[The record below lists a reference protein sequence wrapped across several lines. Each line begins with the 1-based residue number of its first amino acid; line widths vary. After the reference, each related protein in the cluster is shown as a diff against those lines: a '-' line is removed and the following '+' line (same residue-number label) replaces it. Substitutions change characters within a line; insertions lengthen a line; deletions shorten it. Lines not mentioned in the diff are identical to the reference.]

1 MVRMEDIMGKEVIS
15 TDAIIVGSV
24 EGVSID
30 PDHWRIPALRITV
43 TKGLE
48 MALDKKKKKI
58 GSSKAFINTGA
69 VHGVTD
75 TITLTVSMADLKG
88 ATVAEVLWPL
98 NFGLLN
104 GMRVICK
111 KGRQIGY
118 VDNLV
123 FDPKDNWKVNYIDVR
138 LDKATRDDLNI
149 KKKMMS
155 NSSGIVIKT
164 SDIRTIGDM
173 VMLNID
179 IDELKVWLENRPASL
194 NR

>member
-1 MVRMEDIMGKEVIS
+1 MGKEVIS
-15 TDAIIVGSV
+15 SDAIIVGSV

-30 PDHWRIPALRITV
+30 PEHWRISALRVTV

-48 MALDKKKKKI
+48 MAMDKKKKTI
-58 GSSKAFINTGA
+58 GSSRAFINTGA
-69 VHGVTD
+69 VASVSD
-75 TITLTVSMADLKG
+75 MITVSVSLVDIKG
-88 ATVAEVLWPL
+88 ALVNENLWPL
-98 NFGLLN
+98 NFGNLT

-123 FDPKDNWKVNYIDVR
+123 FDPKDNWKISYIDVR
-138 LDKATRDDLNI
+138 LDKATKDDLNI

-155 NSSGIVIKT
+155 GSGIVIRT

-179 IDELKVWLENRPASL
+179 IEELKQWLENRPASL
-194 NR
+194 KG

>member
-1 MVRMEDIMGKEVIS
+1 MVRMEDVMGKEVIS
-15 TDAIIVGSV
+15 SDAIIVGSV

-30 PDHWRIPALRITV
+30 PDHWRIPALRVTV

-48 MALDKKKKKI
+48 MAVDKKKKKI
-58 GSSKAFINTGA
+58 GPSRVFVNTGA
-69 VHGVTD
+69 INGVTD
-75 TITLTVSMADLKG
+75 TITLGISMADIKG
-88 ATVAEVLWPL
+88 ALVAEILWPL
-98 NFGLLN
+98 NFGNLT

-123 FDPKDNWKVNYIDVR
+123 FDPKDNWKINYIDVR
-138 LDKATRDDLNI
+138 LDRSTKNDLNI

-155 NSSGIVIKT
+155 GSSGIVIKT

-179 IDELKVWLENRPASL
+179 IDELKQWLENRPASL
-194 NR
+194 KS

>member
-1 MVRMEDIMGKEVIS
+1 MEDVMGKEVIS
-15 TDAIIVGSV
+15 SDAIIVGAV

-30 PDHWRIPALRITV
+30 PEHWRVPALRVTV

-58 GSSKAFINTGA
+58 GSSRAFINTGA
-69 VHGVTD
+69 VNSVTD
-75 TITLTVSMADLKG
+75 TVTLGIPMTDLKG
-88 ATVAEVLWPL
+88 ALVGENLWPL
-98 NFGLLN
+98 NFGNLT

-123 FDPKDNWKVNYIDVR
+123 FDPKDNWKINYVDVK
-138 LDKATRDDLNI
+138 LDKSTKDDLNI
-149 KKKMMS
+149 KKRMMS
-155 NSSGIVIKT
+155 NSSGIIIRT
-164 SDIRTIGDM
+164 GDIRTIGDM

-179 IDELKVWLENRPASL
+179 IEELKQWLENRPASL
-194 NR
+194 K

>member
-1 MVRMEDIMGKEVIS
+1 MVRMEDVMGREVIAS
-15 TDAIIVGSV
+15 DAIIVGTV

-30 PDHWRIPALRITV
+30 PEHWRIPALRVTV

-48 MALDKKKKKI
+48 MALDKRKKKI
-58 GSSKAFINTGA
+58 GSSRAFINTGA
-69 VHGVTD
+69 VNSVTD
-75 TITLTVSMADLKG
+75 TITLVPPMADLKG
-88 ATVAEVLWPL
+88 ALVGETLWPL
-98 NFGLLN
+98 NFGTMN

-123 FDPKDNWKVNYIDVR
+123 FDPKDNWKVSYIDVR
-138 LDKATRDDLNI
+138 LDKTTREDLNI

-155 NSSGIVIKT
+155 SSSGIVIRT
-164 SDIRTIGDM
+164 CDIRTIGDM

-179 IDELKVWLENRPASL
+179 IEELKLWLENRPASL
-194 NR
+194 KC